1 MATHAATQPSI
12 LAVDC
17 GTTGLKATLV
27 GQDGRTLATAMH
39 EYRNKTSSS
48 AGGVVE
54 QLPDDWW
61 CDRREGREMMS
72 AREKMGATEDGNRA
86 DVSFFAWLV
95 CRYAMQ
101 QCVRELLSQKEFFSR
116 KHYYH

>member
-1 MATHAATQPSI
+1 MFITAGTQYKAVLSVCANKRTGSDRCEVVPGPTGAKYCPTLFRNMATHPATQPSI

-61 CDRREGREMMS
+61 CDSREG
-72 AREKMGATEDGNRA
+72 
-86 DVSFFAWLV
+86 
-95 CRYAMQ
+95 
-101 QCVRELLSQKEFFSR
+101 
-116 KHYYH
+116 